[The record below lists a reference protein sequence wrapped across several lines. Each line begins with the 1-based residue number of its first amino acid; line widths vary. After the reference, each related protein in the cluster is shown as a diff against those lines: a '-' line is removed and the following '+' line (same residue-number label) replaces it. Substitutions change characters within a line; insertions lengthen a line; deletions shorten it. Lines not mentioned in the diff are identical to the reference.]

1 MWTVGGNWLAYALTL
16 WCKQTKQKQW
26 TKTSKPPTPNS
37 YPSPL
42 TPTVTPFTTNLT
54 LTPNPN
60 STLTPN
66 PNSTLCHTHPKS
78 LGHLH
83 NYLTTKLRKS
93 LVREIDYFQAVEIY
107 NKGKEFDTGS
117 RVICVLLVL
126 YTPNTTC
133 QHLTNLLV
141 KVVWVVIFHFSYD
154 NTKQVLQ
161 QVGKLP
167 WASQDNSQ

>member
-26 TKTSKPPTPNS
+26 TKTSKPSTPNS
-37 YPSPL
+37 HPSPL

-60 STLTPN
+60 STLG
-66 PNSTLCHTHPKS
+66 HTHPKS

-93 LVREIDYFQAVEIY
+93 LVREIDNFQAVEIQY
-107 NKGKEFDTGS
+107 IIKGKNFTLDQESSVFFLYF
-117 RVICVLLVL
+117 ILL
-126 YTPNTTC
+126 TPHAN
-133 QHLTNLLV
+133 
-141 KVVWVVIFHFSYD
+141 I
-154 NTKQVLQ
+154 
-161 QVGKLP
+161 
-167 WASQDNSQ
+167 